1 MTRKFKGNTLLVLL
15 WGTEIGRLTWDE
27 RNDRS
32 FFYFSPDYFK
42 LGYDI
47 SPILYPKN
55 SPESKLAI
63 LGITNDDI
71 YQKLPPFIADSLPDE
86 WGNAIFNEW
95 FEKNGYQTKD
105 KNALT
110 KLSFIGKTAMGAL
123 EFLPALQSG
132 DEKEEISLLE
142 LYREA
147 KALENKLN
155 GLAVKDDEDITI
167 KKLQALGTS
176 PGGRHSKAII
186 SQRSDGTFISGKT
199 ATDPTL
205 KHYIIKFNA
214 PEYSLSETEMA
225 YRDLAELAGIEIMPS
240 ELKEI
245 EGVKHFMTERFD
257 RRNGQKVYMQTLAG
271 INRCDSTYEEL
282 FRTCR
287 MLGFN
292 EPEMQEMFRRT
303 AFNFL
308 MNNTDDHR
316 KNFSFIMNENG
327 KWSPSPHYDVTFILE
342 TGNKPCDRHCMS
354 LNGKHYDVTT
364 EDLLHFADKNGIKN
378 AQAIID
384 KIAVASLEFPR
395 LAKKYGIRSDIAEI
409 IEKRINSLRPE
420 NFKAQPIKASY
431 SFRTKQGI
439 YVRDVLF
446 ERSEKGNIHLLATI
460 HNQRKKYV
468 FTPKRK
474 EYDEIVKAG
483 FNDMPDELKKEF
495 VMKFLLGRALQI
507 G

>member
-1 MTRKFKGNTLLVLL
+1 MKNKFTGNTLSVHL

-27 RNDRS
+27 RRNIS
-32 FFYFSPDYFK
+32 YFFFSPEYFK
-42 LGYDI
+42 QEYDI

-55 SPESKLAI
+55 SPESRLSVK
-63 LGITNDDI
+63 GIADDNL

-95 FEKNGYQTKD
+95 FENNGYQTKD

-123 EFLPALQSG
+123 EFIPAYHTG
-132 DEKEEISLLE
+132 DEREEISLLE

-147 KALENKLN
+147 KALEDRLN
-155 GLAVKDDEDITI
+155 GLTVKNDGAITI

-186 SQRSDGTFISGKT
+186 SQRSDGTFVSGKT
-199 ATDPTL
+199 ATDPAL

-225 YRDLAELAGIEIMPS
+225 YRDLAELAGIEMMPS

-257 RRNGQKVYMQTLAG
+257 RRNGRKVYMQTLAG

-287 MLGFN
+287 MLGLN
-292 EPEMQEMFRRT
+292 EPQMQEMFRRA

-316 KNFSFIMNENG
+316 KNFSFIMDENG
-327 KWSPSPHYDVTFILE
+327 RWSPSPHYDVTFILE
-342 TGNKPCDRHCMS
+342 TGNTPCDRHCMS
-354 LNGKHYDVTT
+354 LNGKHYGVTAA
-364 EDLLHFADKNGIKN
+364 DLLQFADKNGIKN
-378 AQAIID
+378 AQTIID
-384 KIAVASLEFPR
+384 KIAAASLEFPR
-395 LAKKYGIRSDIAEI
+395 LAKQYGIRSDIAEI
-409 IEKRINSLRPE
+409 MENRINSLRPE
-420 NFKAQPIKASY
+420 NFRAAPIKTSY
-431 SFRTKQGI
+431 SFRTKQGVYI
-439 YVRDVLF
+439 RDVSF

-460 HNQRKKYV
+460 HSQRKKYV

-474 EYDEIVKAG
+474 EYGEIVRAG
-483 FNDMPDELKKEF
+483 FNDMPDKQKEEL
-495 VMKFLLGRALQI
+495 VMKFLFGRTLKN